1 MLTTIKDLRFYLRT
15 GYGDSKGYVG
25 GQKGTSIKTVKNQGM
40 CQGNGA
46 SPAAWT
52 VVSIPMI
59 SAHKKKGHGTQFV
72 TPLSKTPCHLAG
84 GLFVDDTDL
93 FHLDMRRVE
102 TAAEAHDCLQEAVI
116 SWGNLLNATGGA
128 LKPEKCSF
136 CLISFRWKA
145 EWLYDQNKL
154 KPEFALG
161 VPMADCSLEKIEH
174 LPVSKAIKTLGSMTC
189 PAETSLAAI
198 DKMKTQGQ
206 EWVG

>member
-25 GQKGTSIKTVKNQGM
+25 GKKETSIKTVKNLGI
-40 CQGNGA
+40 CQGNSA

-59 SAHKKKGHGTQFV
+59 SAHKKKGHGAYFV

-93 FHLDMRRVE
+93 FHLYMRRVE
-102 TAAEAHDCLQEAVI
+102 TTAEAQDCLQEAVI

-128 LKPEKCSF
+128 LKPAKCSF
-136 CLISFRWKA
+136 YLISFRWKA
-145 EWLYDQNKL
+145 DGTWLYEQNEL
-154 KPEFALG
+154 KPEFALA
-161 VPMADCSLEKIEH
+161 VPMADGSLEEIEH
-174 LPVSKAIKTLGSMTC
+174 LPVSKAIETLGLMTC
-189 PAETSLAAI
+189 PARTAVLPLT
-198 DKMKTQGQ
+198 K
-206 EWVG
+206 